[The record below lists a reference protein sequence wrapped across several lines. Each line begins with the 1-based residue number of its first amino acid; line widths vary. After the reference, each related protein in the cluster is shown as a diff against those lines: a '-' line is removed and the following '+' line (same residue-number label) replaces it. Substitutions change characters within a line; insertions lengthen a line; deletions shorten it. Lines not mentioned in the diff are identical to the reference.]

1 MSTQVP
7 VPGDIEAKMEASLAE
22 IEKEVTGKDLSSKPA
37 TEPPSEP
44 AKEEAVKTDEQPA
57 EPNSVEA
64 SQPAVNKDYEDWLT
78 KWGGPNRDPNVAA
91 RASWDANNRLSEQ
104 ANRIKELEAKTTAP
118 PAEVVAKEPEPEP
131 VPADVKRFDDKL
143 RAIEEH
149 NKILQEDF
157 GKVQDAKDA
166 ARKEINRLVDQIA
179 GNDLEL
185 DADVAARKSLK
196 AKRAEF
202 EYLLREEQ
210 AIRVEHERL
219 KDKYDSTKTLKQITE
234 RTLALS
240 SAREAEIR
248 DVESRREEAAIE
260 QFGVAFF
267 KALPEVASQGDQK
280 IPESLMDDWKEFAKT
295 RSHARLR
302 VEDLKT
308 EDIPA
313 FLADAKKAFLSTLDK
328 FHRSKAAEYA
338 KQKTLDA
345 SVNAPDGK
353 AAVAGEVKKTGFKSR
368 QEVERFMEHA
378 SNF

>member
-131 VPADVKRFDDKL
+131 VPADVKRFDDQL
-143 RAIEEH
+143 RTIKERNEKVREAH
-149 NKILQEDF
+149 SKVLDAQDA
-157 GKVQDAKDA
+157 VQD
-166 ARKEINRLVDQIA
+166 EINRLVEQIT

-185 DADVAARKSLK
+185 DADVAARKTLRV
-196 AKRAEF
+196 KRAEL
-202 EYLLREEQ
+202 ERLVANQIGLER
-210 AIRVEHERL
+210 EHEAL
-219 KDKYDSTKTLKQITE
+219 KDRFENTKTLKSITE

-295 RSHARLR
+295 RSHAKLR